1 MNRLTILNT
10 LQEQIMPAFTR
21 SAKRAA
27 RLLRTPSPEP
37 RPKTTAVPH
46 APVRVTKAMRPK
58 AVEVDNVPSN
68 FRAAKAD
75 LVPSYRPADMN
86 LFLEGAARMAEIR
99 QEEIRAAEAKGP
111 ADPPKVYRWVGKDVG
126 ELITEGQKMA
136 AEDRAYSQPLMPPTL
151 GDTHTAVKQM
161 QYSCGPDD
169 KASYGMLSA
178 ARDVLEAEI
187 AQLAQ

>member
-1 MNRLTILNT
+1 MYG
-10 LQEQIMPAFTR
+10 TR
-21 SAKRAA
+21 TQVAA
-27 RLLRTPSPEP
+27 RQQAGYESPDP
-37 RPKTTAVPH
+37 TDHSTTRPV

-58 AVEVDNVPSN
+58 AVEVGKVPSN

-161 QYSCGPDD
+161 QYSCGPGD